1 MKKRKRL
8 ITGAALLVIC
18 LVAAVLPT
26 YSWLSSKSETV
37 VNKFAGG
44 TISIAMDEAKVDA
57 DGKKVEGDDA
67 QRVTSNSYK
76 YTAGAVLDKD
86 PTPTVIK
93 GSDECYVFVC
103 VENQLSDKFSIN
115 YDADSWKSVAT
126 QWDKTVYAYVKKVAA
141 KEAEKD
147 ITLPPVFTQVK
158 VSENL
163 TSEDIENLG
172 EKNLNVTAYALQT
185 ASLDS
190 KEAIDIAVKAFLGED
205 AKADRHITIEEAQ

>member
-57 DGKKVEGDDA
+57 DGKKIEGDDA
-67 QRVTSNSYK
+67 QRVTANSYK

-126 QWDKTVYAYVKKVAA
+126 QGDKTVYAYVKKVAA

-147 ITLPPVFTQVK
+147 IALPPVFTQVK

-163 TSEDIENLG
+163 KSEDIENLG

>member
-18 LVAAVLPT
+18 LAAAVLPT

-57 DGKKVEGDDA
+57 DGKKIEGEDA

-126 QWDKTVYAYVKKVAA
+126 QGDKTVYAYVKKVAA

-147 ITLPPVFTQVK
+147 ITLPPVFNQVK

>member
-8 ITGAALLVIC
+8 ITGAALLVV

-57 DGKKVEGDDA
+57 DGKKIEGDDA
-67 QRVTSNSYK
+67 QRVTANSYK

-126 QWDKTVYAYVKKVAA
+126 QGDKTVYAYVKKVAA

-147 ITLPPVFTQVK
+147 IALPPVFTQVK

>member
-57 DGKKVEGDDA
+57 DGKKIEGEDA

-126 QWDKTVYAYVKKVAA
+126 QGDKTVYAYVKKVAA

-147 ITLPPVFTQVK
+147 ITLSPVFTQVK